1 MITNIPPTI
10 INGSTNCN
18 LIKVSLL
25 SISGPKSNA
34 APPIV
39 LQPVFFYALSLT
51 TTFFLFGYILFGHIF
66 LGYNLLGPRFF

>member
-1 MITNIPPTI
+1 MIINVPPTI
-10 INGSTNCN
+10 INGSTNCD
-18 LIKVSLL
+18 LIKVSLP

-34 APPIV
+34 APISYSPN
-39 LQPVFFYALSLT
+39 FFYALSLT

>member
-1 MITNIPPTI
+1 MTTNIPLTI

-34 APPIV
+34 VPHI
-39 LQPVFFYALSLT
+39 LQPGFFYALSLT
-51 TTFFLFGYILFGHIF
+51 TIFFLFGYILFGHIF
-66 LGYNLLGPRFF
+66 LGYNPLGP